1 MRVPPQFAAITI
13 AEPYIMRSF
22 VPLTSLCI
30 TTSIITVV
38 ERLSKFAEIMKVVT
52 HKSHNN
58 FVAFRVRSVLPKKLK
73 HSLPFRTSVM
83 PSVASKNKITSQA
96 SAMYLGNTL
105 WATKELKSTTT
116 LKYEGCIVF
125 CVFGFLYTTLR
136 RAYKSNHAAT
146 PTNIATAALLM
157 WLKASVAIKNI
168 TDNY

>member
-1 MRVPPQFAAITI
+1 MMEYAEGETSPFVQSVRPLTSPITVRVPPQFAAITI

-105 WATKELKSTTT
+105 WATKELKVRPPSSM
-116 LKYEGCIVF
+116 KV
-125 CVFGFLYTTLR
+125 V
-136 RAYKSNHAAT
+136 
-146 PTNIATAALLM
+146 
-157 WLKASVAIKNI
+157 
-168 TDNY
+168 